1 VEFVVAA
8 SGEEEEEEVWVLL
21 AAIIIGRLLLRL
33 VLLLPRLL
41 RLLVTHISSSIAN
54 LRLLLLL
61 LLLPNNNN
69 NNNNN
74 NTNPMHQENYPCRI
88 QVVVLPRP
96 VLDVVEGEE
105 EEEDMR
111 NNSMIPPRRVVV
123 KMWNIMTRM
132 KILGRGGNET
142 MECQPLPRRVVRIKT
157 EKQRRRRRRGVV
169 VVVVRTW
176 VTSNARQLWMK
187 RILLLRIRTLPVHPW
202 NKRVVAVE
210 MDGNMIRS
218 NDIIDESVNIH
229 NSNIHSKEEK
239 ETMKSAIFQNDTIDE
254 QKGIAESM
262 TRRKKKKKKA

>member
-1 VEFVVAA
+1 
-8 SGEEEEEEVWVLL
+8 
-21 AAIIIGRLLLRL
+21 
-33 VLLLPRLL
+33 
-41 RLLVTHISSSIAN
+41 
-54 LRLLLLL
+54 
-61 LLLPNNNN
+61 
-69 NNNNN
+69 
-74 NTNPMHQENYPCRI
+74 MHQENYPCRI

-96 VLDVVEGEE
+96 VLDVVEGE

-142 MECQPLPRRVVRIKT
+142 MECQPPPRRVVRIKT

-176 VTSNARQLWMK
+176 VTSNARQLWMT
-187 RILLLRIRTLPVHPW
+187 RILLLRIRTLPFYPL

-254 QKGIAESM
+254 QKGIAEPPWGKSM
-262 TRRKKKKKKA
+262 HCPVHRQKTTWRPRNTHRCPASRAPFWHRARWSRRGWRASAPFPWGVPWIPRNTTRSPDHRAV